1 MSSFFEEES
10 TVEMSTVRCEKH
22 FKEVAMVYEGFPSST
37 VVKNLPANAGDP
49 RDKGLIPG
57 SGRPPGV
64 DSSRPHGLQPTR
76 LLHPWDFPGN
86 STGVGC
92 HCLLR
97 RTAYIHE
104 NSLLCVCLS
113 VYDFF

>member
-49 RDKGLIPG
+49 RGKGLIPG

-64 DSSRPHGLQPTR
+64 GNGNLLQYSCQENPHGQRNLAGPWTR
-76 LLHPWDFPGN
+76 KESDMTERL
-86 STGVGC
+86 ST
-92 HCLLR
+92 
-97 RTAYIHE
+97 A
-104 NSLLCVCLS
+104 
-113 VYDFF
+113 